1 MIEAVS
7 TVGPSAYWYLTRASG
22 IVALVLLTLAVLLG
36 MLNVSRVS
44 TRRWPRFLIDG
55 VHRNVSLLAVAFLVV
70 HIFTSVID
78 AFAPIGLLD
87 AVIPFHSSYR
97 PFWLGLGALA
107 FDLLVAVVVTSIARS
122 SFGFRAWRVVHW
134 LAYACW
140 PLAVL
145 HGLGAGSDTKQPW
158 LLALVILCV
167 GAVLLIAVTH
177 LTLLGSRFTGGV
189 RAAGLVGTVGFAIGL
204 VVWLPKG
211 PLGRDWARRSGTP
224 HALLSKPA
232 RR

>member
-1 MIEAVS
+1 VIEAAS
-7 TVGPSAYWYLTRASG
+7 TVGPSAYWYLTRATG

-145 HGLGAGSDTKQPW
+145 HGLGTGSDTKQPW

-167 GAVLLIAVTH
+167 GGLPAACALP
-177 LTLLGSRFTGGV
+177 GSSARWGLRLAWSSGSQRVPLVATG
-189 RAAGLVGTVGFAIGL
+189 RA
-204 VVWLPKG
+204 
-211 PLGRDWARRSGTP
+211 GRAPRTPCSQSPPGADARAP
-224 HALLSKPA
+224 
-232 RR
+232 